1 MGTNVLVVAA
11 HPDDEIL
18 GCGGTIAWHAR
29 RGDDVHVA
37 ILAEG
42 LTSRD
47 AGRDRQAK
55 SKELGEL
62 AAIAVQAN
70 TLLGAKSV
78 EVFDLPDNR
87 MDSLDLLDIVKR
99 VEALIGAK
107 KPSIVYT
114 HHPGDVN
121 VDHQLTHKAVVTAC
135 RPQPGAHVK
144 SLLFFEVLSS
154 TDYQV
159 PGVAP
164 AFLPN
169 HFVDISATL
178 ETKLKALEIYKGE
191 MRAWPHAR
199 SLEAVEHL
207 ARLRGANVG
216 LQAAE
221 AFCLGRRIVV

>member
-1 MGTNVLVVAA
+1 MGNKVLVIAA

-29 RGDDVHVA
+29 RGDEVHVA

-47 AGRDRQAK
+47 AKRDRG
-55 SKELGEL
+55 SKRQELGEL
-62 AAIAVQAN
+62 AQIAVKAN
-70 TLLGAKSV
+70 TLLGAASV
-78 EVFDLPDNR
+78 EALDLPDNR
-87 MDSLDLLDIVKR
+87 MDSMDLLDIVKR
-99 VEALIGAK
+99 VEAIVAAR
-107 KPSIVYT
+107 KPTIVYT

-135 RPQPGAHVK
+135 RPQPGSAVK
-144 SLLFFEVLSS
+144 GLYFYEVLSS

-159 PGVAP
+159 PGVMP
-164 AFLPN
+164 PFLPN

-178 ETKLKALEIYKGE
+178 EAKLEALRIYHGE
-191 MRAWPHAR
+191 MRPWPHAR
-199 SLEAVEHL
+199 SIEAIGHL

-216 LQAAE
+216 LEAAE
-221 AFCLGRRIVV
+221 AFCLGRRIEA